1 LANSINRIRTIA
13 LVGQAGSGKTS
24 LAEALLT
31 KAGAVRT
38 SGTVERGTTVCDYAP
53 GEKQLR
59 HSLKL
64 AVATFESKL
73 DGEPIR
79 VHMLDTPGYADFAGH
94 ALPALAAVETA
105 AIVIN
110 AQNGI
115 EMMTSRFMQYAEKRG
130 LDRLIIVNKIDATN
144 VDCERL
150 LDRIQ
155 QTFGKECLPLNLPA
169 GDRSRVSDCFF
180 APSGEADFSSV
191 EEAHRRLVEQV
202 VEVDERLTEQ
212 YLEKGEV
219 TPEELHEPLEQ
230 AMREGHLIPV
240 VFTSAK
246 TGAGIAELLE
256 VIVKLLANPTEGN
269 PAVYEREEGSGKREA
284 LTASPDIHKHALA
297 HVFKIETDP
306 YIGRLAVFRVHQGRL
321 TPNMQL
327 YIGEGRKPIKPAH
340 LYMLRGKTQT
350 EVQEALP
357 GDICAIARID
367 EIQFDQILHDS
378 PEDAHLHARPLELPT
393 SVFGLAVMPK
403 KRQDE
408 QKVSDV
414 LHKIAAEDPCF
425 RIEHNSQ
432 TNETVM
438 RGLGEMHLKAVL
450 DKMSSQYR
458 IELDTHP
465 PSVPFRETIAAKA
478 DGHSRHKKQTGGA
491 GQFGEVFLKVEPLPR
506 GKGFEFVNAVKGGTI
521 PSQFI
526 PSVEKGVRN
535 VLEAGFVAGFPLQDV
550 RVIVY
555 DGKTHPVDSK
565 DVAFMSAG
573 RKAFLDA
580 LAKAHPIVLEPIVN
594 VEIVAP
600 EERMGDI
607 AGEISAH
614 RGQIRGSDS
623 SRPGVLQI
631 TAQAPLSELE
641 QFPARLKSLTAGRGS
656 YSLEFSHYEPAPL
669 QLQQKLQ
676 AAHRPQA
683 EADWLARKNY
693 RNCNYTY
700 DYRPAAAGG
709 SARGCGRAV
718 SARRVMRKGARF

>member
-1 LANSINRIRTIA
+1 MANSIKHIRTIA

-24 LAEALLT
+24 LAEALLA
-31 KAGAVRT
+31 KAGAVPAAG
-38 SGTVERGTTVCDYAP
+38 SVERGTTITDYTP
-53 GEKQLR
+53 LEKQLQ

-64 AVATFESKL
+64 GVATFDAKIDS
-73 DGEPIR
+73 EPTR
-79 VHMLDTPGYADFAGH
+79 VHLLDTPGYPDFLGH

-110 AQNGI
+110 AQNGV
-115 EMMTSRFMQYAEKRG
+115 EMMTGRFMQYAQKRG
-130 LDRLIIVNKIDATN
+130 LDRLIIVNKIDAEN
-144 VDCERL
+144 VDCADL
-150 LDRIQ
+150 LERIQ
-155 QTFGKECLPLNLPA
+155 QAFGKECLPLNLPA
-169 GDRSRVSDCFF
+169 GNRKKVSDCFF

-191 EEAHRRLVEQV
+191 EEAHRQLVEQV
-202 VEVDERLTEQ
+202 VEVDENLMEK

-219 TPEELHEPLEQ
+219 TPEELHEPLEL
-230 AMREGHLIPV
+230 ALREGHLIPV
-240 VFTSAK
+240 VFTSAR

-269 PAVYEREEGSGKREA
+269 PPVYVSTASGGGERKE
-284 LTASPDIHKHALA
+284 LTAFPDPGKHALA

-306 YIGRLAVFRVHQGRL
+306 YIGRIAVFRVHQGRL

-327 YIGEGRKPIKPAH
+327 YVGEGRKPIRPAH
-340 LYMLRGKTQT
+340 IYALRGKTQT
-350 EVQEALP
+350 EVQEAIP
-357 GDICAIARID
+357 GDICAMARIE

-378 PEDAHLHARPLELPT
+378 AEDANLHTRPLELPT
-393 SVFGLAVMPK
+393 PVFGLAVTPK
-403 KRQDE
+403 KRGDE

-425 RIEHNSQ
+425 RIEHNAQ
-432 TNETVM
+432 ANETVM
-438 RGLGEMHLKAVL
+438 RGMGEMHLKAIL
-450 DKMSSQYR
+450 DKMAQQYKL
-458 IELDTHP
+458 ELDTRP

-478 DGHSRHKKQTGGA
+478 DGHNRHKKQTGGA
-491 GQFGEVFLKVEPLPR
+491 GQFGEVYLKVEPLPR

-521 PSQFI
+521 PSQYI

-535 VLEAGFVAGFPLQDV
+535 VLENGFIAGFPLQDV

-555 DGKTHPVDSK
+555 DGKSHPVDSK

-580 LAKAHPIVLEPIVN
+580 LAKARPIVLEPIVN
-594 VEIVAP
+594 VDIVAP

-607 AGEISAH
+607 AGELSSH

-623 SRPGVLQI
+623 PRPGIVQI

-641 QFPARLKSLTAGRGS
+641 HFPARLKSITAGRGS
-656 YSLEFSHYEPAPL
+656 YSLDFSHYEPAPP

-683 EADWLARKNY
+683 EAE
-693 RNCNYTY
+693 
-700 DYRPAAAGG
+700 
-709 SARGCGRAV
+709 
-718 SARRVMRKGARF
+718 